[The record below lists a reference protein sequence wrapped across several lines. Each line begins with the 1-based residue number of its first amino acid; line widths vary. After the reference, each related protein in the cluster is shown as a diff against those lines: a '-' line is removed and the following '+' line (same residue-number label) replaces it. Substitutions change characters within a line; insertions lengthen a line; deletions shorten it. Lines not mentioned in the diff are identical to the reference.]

1 MDIHADVIVK
11 LQESNQRL
19 KDTYAQSSRN
29 KDLIR
34 QKLTKE
40 ANVFRQMKRLSTDD
54 LVRALAG
61 RKLAGTDGS
70 VNQTKGE
77 APHIIYL
84 FQAVAK
90 ATDGRAEWE
99 SDLFIPLLERE
110 DDEEETISKQR
121 AKRLAVLELKA
132 ARSLIEADDIAVMLM
147 DGALYHYRIDA
158 KEEWEEL
165 RDSALKRNTLLIGV
179 SEEITTENLIT
190 LASFETYARNPYS
203 YDRDLLFGMLDQNE
217 MIYIDTIQHKAGLL
231 STWMRLG
238 ATPSITGFDML
249 EEQREHLNWIG
260 DLLCTLTPSEGRG
273 IPLWLDHIDKEI
285 RITDKLVE
293 GLVEQYIDEDIRRQ
307 FFVKLRTERPY

>member
-19 KDTYAQSSRN
+19 KDTYAQSHRN

-40 ANVFRQMKRLSTDD
+40 ANVFRQMERLSTDH
-54 LVRALAG
+54 LVKTLAG

-84 FQAVAK
+84 FQAISK
-90 ATDGRAEWE
+90 ATDGRAEWT
-99 SDLFIPLLERE
+99 SDLFIPLLEHG
-110 DDEEETISKQR
+110 DEEEEAISKQR
-121 AKRLAVLELKA
+121 AKRLAILELKA
-132 ARSLIEADDIAVMLM
+132 ARSLIEKDDIAVMLM

-165 RDSALKRNTLLIGV
+165 RESALKRNTLLVGV

-190 LASFETYARNPYS
+190 LESFATYARNPYS

-238 ATPSITGFDML
+238 STPTITGFDLL
-249 EEQREHLNWIG
+249 EEQRDHLNWIG